1 LTGIEGGQKT
11 ANFHQ
16 KQSKK
21 TKKILKST
29 KNDQKKR
36 LKNDQKNTILNGKI
50 EKSSKIDQ
58 KVIKMS
64 ENQEKVTKM
73 SDQISHKELT
83 PSKCLPWE
91 WTMVGKSGQK
101 RALSL
106 RYPSRN

>member
-1 LTGIEGGQKT
+1 M
-11 ANFHQ
+11 
-16 KQSKK
+16 SK
-21 TKKILKST
+21 I
-29 KNDQKKR
+29 DQKI
-36 LKNDQKNTILNGKI
+36 TILNGKI
-50 EKSSKIDQ
+50 EKSLKITQNQSKKSQNHQ
-58 KVIKMS
+58 KWVK
-64 ENQEKVTKM
+64 N